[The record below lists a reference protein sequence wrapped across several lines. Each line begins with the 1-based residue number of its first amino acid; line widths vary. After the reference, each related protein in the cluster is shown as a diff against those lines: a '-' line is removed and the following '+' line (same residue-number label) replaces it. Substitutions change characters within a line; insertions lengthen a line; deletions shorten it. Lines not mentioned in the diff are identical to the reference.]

1 MIGLFTAIAG
11 CVMIMLDPN
20 AQKVDSTFT
29 KGQIMG
35 ADAINFFAAIFG
47 AFYFILSAKNV
58 KDIPIC
64 TLIFIMNVHFLIIN
78 ALLASLNILGD
89 GPPFEFWSM
98 NPKSGLFGFLNPE
111 CAFVAFVPYGI
122 YCSIFGS
129 AGYIVCLLFFS
140 PLVVSSSFLLEPLV
154 AQILGSYLGIDK
166 TPGPLT
172 IFGTLVIIFGISWI
186 DKTMRE
192 KRVAE
197 GGENDPVIDN
207 HSMYISFRRY
217 SLDYLTNSMITKKEG
232 IYGSYLS
239 FVPSFVEKN

>member
-1 MIGLFTAIAG
+1 M
-11 CVMIMLDPN
+11 
-20 AQKVDSTFT
+20 
-29 KGQIMG
+29 
-35 ADAINFFAAIFG
+35 FG

-64 TLIFIMNVHFLIIN
+64 SLIYFMNIHFFIM
-78 ALLASLNILGD
+78 ACLLSSLNILGN
-89 GPPFEFWSM
+89 GPPFELWSM
-98 NPKSGLFGFLNPE
+98 NPKCGAFGFFAPDV
-111 CAFVAFVPYGI
+111 AFVAFIPYGI
-122 YCSIFGS
+122 FCSIFGS

-154 AQILGSYLGIDK
+154 AQVLGSALGIDK

-172 IFGTLVIIFGISWI
+172 ILGTLIIIFGISWI

-197 GGENDPVIDN
+197 GGNNDPVIDN

-217 SLDYLTNSMITKKEG
+217 SQDFFTNSMV
-232 IYGSYLS
+232 S
-239 FVPSFVEKN
+239 